1 MSCCHGNAIVLRVFN
16 LNNESHYSLARCVC
30 HDNCTVN
37 LSHSKSPSLKRN
49 KYCRVCALP
58 CPSLITRF
66 SCVFMRDSRGTRTT
80 SSSEEAIRKSEN
92 FTSVKHG
99 PKNFQLQHRR
109 GVGDGGR
116 GGGGG
121 RGGVGGRG
129 GGRGGGGGCGVARS
143 CGSARLLA
151 PRPEMV
157 PAASRI
163 SCRNGLDSPERSLQH
178 RRKGVGESQL

>member
-80 SSSEEAIRKSEN
+80 SSSEEAIRKFYEREAQAKELSI
-92 FTSVKHG
+92 
-99 PKNFQLQHRR
+99 
-109 GVGDGGR
+109 
-116 GGGGG
+116 
-121 RGGVGGRG
+121 
-129 GGRGGGGGCGVARS
+129 A
-143 CGSARLLA
+143 A
-151 PRPEMV
+151 PTWGWGWR
-157 PAASRI
+157 
-163 SCRNGLDSPERSLQH
+163 
-178 RRKGVGESQL
+178 

>member
-1 MSCCHGNAIVLRVFN
+1 MKYVPISTESVKSVFYFFIPWRAASGIFRSRIRESANPLGSRNHGISESVDPKKKRLPACMSCCHGNAIVLRVFN

-80 SSSEEAIRKSEN
+80 SSSEEAIRKCYEREAQAKELSI
-92 FTSVKHG
+92 
-99 PKNFQLQHRR
+99 
-109 GVGDGGR
+109 
-116 GGGGG
+116 
-121 RGGVGGRG
+121 
-129 GGRGGGGGCGVARS
+129 A
-143 CGSARLLA
+143 A
-151 PRPEMV
+151 PTWGWGWR
-157 PAASRI
+157 
-163 SCRNGLDSPERSLQH
+163 
-178 RRKGVGESQL
+178 

>member
-1 MSCCHGNAIVLRVFN
+1 MSQPNPRIRESARITESRNHGISGPPKKTLASLHVMLPWQCGNAIILRVFN

-80 SSSEEAIRKSEN
+80 SSSEEATRKFYEREAQAKELSI
-92 FTSVKHG
+92 
-99 PKNFQLQHRR
+99 
-109 GVGDGGR
+109 
-116 GGGGG
+116 
-121 RGGVGGRG
+121 
-129 GGRGGGGGCGVARS
+129 A
-143 CGSARLLA
+143 A
-151 PRPEMV
+151 PTWGWGWR
-157 PAASRI
+157 
-163 SCRNGLDSPERSLQH
+163 
-178 RRKGVGESQL
+178 

>member
-1 MSCCHGNAIVLRVFN
+1 MSCCHGNGNAIVLRVFN

-80 SSSEEAIRKSEN
+80 SSSEEAIRKFYEREAQAKELSIADCSTDVGLGME
-92 FTSVKHG
+92 VEVG
-99 PKNFQLQHRR
+99 GAV
-109 GVGDGGR
+109 GVGSVE
-116 GGGGG
+116 
-121 RGGVGGRG
+121 GVGVVVWLGVVGALDCSRRDRRWCQRRLESRAVTVWTVLKGLCSTEERG
-129 GGRGGGGGCGVARS
+129 LARAS
-143 CGSARLLA
+143 CS
-151 PRPEMV
+151 
-157 PAASRI
+157 
-163 SCRNGLDSPERSLQH
+163 
-178 RRKGVGESQL
+178 